1 MRSNAECRA
10 IHVYVVCIERF
21 LSGMQGCIGIP
32 PAAPLHSLALV
43 GARSAQVRRGD
54 IGIEPTTDVMSNDDR
69 VNTITQLF
77 GSSDSAAVI
86 GSDAADESLIMPI
99 FTKVRQLGKIAV
111 SLGQVISSYARV

>member
-1 MRSNAECRA
+1 LSLVVAAGVSRA
-10 IHVYVVCIERF
+10 LGYH
-21 LSGMQGCIGIP
+21 
-32 PAAPLHSLALV
+32 HSFALA

-54 IGIEPTTDVMSNDDR
+54 IGIEPTTEVMSNDDR